1 MSGSCSY
8 HKISPYSGSP
18 RFRMQPLSYQV
29 NVFCLFVLTVRTFF
43 FSPPAYVY
51 LYSWVLRLDS
61 HHLTLMFEFCS
72 VPEDEFG
79 CRVFAINRPF
89 LDCYTYTTITRIM
102 NECVKE
108 NAVCI
113 LAVQMRD
120 LLYY

>member
-1 MSGSCSY
+1 MFIPQNKSLLRESTISY
-8 HKISPYSGSP
+8 AAFVLPSECI
-18 RFRMQPLSYQV
+18 
-29 NVFCLFVLTVRTFF
+29 LFVCFNSKKFF